1 MGKIWIPGGGDGADL
16 DVITA
21 ASSDVRKGK
30 VIVDKDG
37 NPLTG
42 IMAEIA
48 AKTYTPGHLTRLL
61 RLISSWPEHRLLRG
75 TGI

>member
-21 ASSDVRKGK
+21 ASSDVRKG
-30 VIVDKDG
+30 
-37 NPLTG
+37 
-42 IMAEIA
+42 
-48 AKTYTPGHLTRLL
+48 RLL
-61 RLISSWPEHRLLRG
+61 RLTSSWLGHRLLRG